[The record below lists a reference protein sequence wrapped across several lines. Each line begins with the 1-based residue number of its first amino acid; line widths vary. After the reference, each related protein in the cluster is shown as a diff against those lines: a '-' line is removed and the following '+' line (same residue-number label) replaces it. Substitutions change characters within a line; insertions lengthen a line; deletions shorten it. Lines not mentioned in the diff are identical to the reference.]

1 MAILYS
7 GSGHDQQANGEL
19 GAGWSAEDEA
29 NRLGYMG
36 NNAIGATYD
45 KGANPDWDPQGGGEA
60 VIGGMKQGGTSAY
73 DADVDRARRMGYEGI
88 GRAAPRLDQTNADQV
103 RGIQMGSLGLL
114 GRQADGSAASAA
126 AIQSQ
131 RANQGAAQAIGG
143 AGMHGGVG
151 AALSAQN
158 AASSGAGNQALAA
171 NAHNAAQRAAEIS
184 HGQASLAAGAVGTQ
198 QQDTG
203 AATSNAQLEAQQQAL
218 DEARQQMY
226 ERQAYGVRKTQ
237 QQAADDWAAQQAGA
251 QNDVARQRQIQAA
264 MEDQKTMSAV
274 NMGLAAGTGGISA
287 LSDPRSKM
295 NIGSLG
301 HLMRGKR

>member
-1 MAILYS
+1 MPFFYER
-7 GSGHDQQANGEL
+7 SGHDQQSNEAL

-29 NRLGYMG
+29 NRLGYQG
-36 NNAIGATYD
+36 NNVIGATYS
-45 KGANPDWDPQGGGEA
+45 KEANPNWDPTGGGET
-60 VIGGMKQGGTSAY
+60 VVNGWKQGGTSAY

-88 GRAAPRLDQTNADQV
+88 GRAAPRLDQTNADQA
-103 RGIQMGSLGLL
+103 RGVQMGSLGLL
-114 GRQADGSAASAA
+114 MNQANGTAPSAA

-143 AGMHGGVG
+143 AGMHGGIG

-184 HGQASLAAGAVGTQ
+184 HGQAALSAGAVGTQ

-203 AATSNAQLEAQQQAL
+203 AAVSNAQLEAQQQAA
-218 DEARQQMY
+218 DEARQQMF

-237 QQAADDWAAQQAGA
+237 QQAADDFAAQRAAA
-251 QNDVARQRQIQAA
+251 QNDAARQRQIQDAL
-264 MEDQKTMSAV
+264 EDQKTMMAV
-274 NMGLAAGTGGISA
+274 NTGLTVASAAM
-287 LSDPRSKM
+287 SDPRAKM
-295 NIGSLG
+295 GIGSLG
-301 HLMRGKR
+301 TLMRGR